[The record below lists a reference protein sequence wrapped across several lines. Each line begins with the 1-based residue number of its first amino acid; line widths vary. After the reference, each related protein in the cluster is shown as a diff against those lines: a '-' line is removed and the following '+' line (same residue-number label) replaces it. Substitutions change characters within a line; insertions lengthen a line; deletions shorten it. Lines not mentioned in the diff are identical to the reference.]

1 MLFLVYPLTGCGGA
15 VVEII
20 RGFANS
26 IITGIVTV
34 EFIMCLS
41 PTLLKLFNFLFANFA
56 LDRYA

>member
-1 MLFLVYPLTGCGGA
+1 MYPLTGCGGA

-26 IITGIVTV
+26 IITGTVTV